1 MENPTNIVRSW
12 NLQSSFQSGPI
23 DDDRLLPSTFTRI
36 RTNHVNTWR
45 TEAVSPQLDWG
56 SQRFSIYLPE
66 SLRILKDCFLKIELP
81 ALGGGA
87 KYKKFPGLYAIKEL
101 RFMSAG
107 QEAYV
112 CRYADFL
119 VDHCGTL
126 NEEKLRVFS
135 QLYLGTDYAGDV
147 VTMTGEAREVLL
159 PILLPNS
166 TYMQRSTGYFHRGN
180 GVFPAYTGA
189 NRIEI
194 QVTLNSAKHM
204 TDDADNAPASISGE
218 CVILY
223 NEIQVPENKFT
234 TYSDSR
240 GNYSQMTRRLTPL
253 NEFKHYNVANTVHK
267 ETLYQPQGTVS
278 EIMLIAVPH
287 QASDDLR
294 SCKDYILP
302 TSFRVIADSIVQ
314 RDLDDH
320 TKVKAELYANGFTP
334 PIEFPSCGRLCFAAH
349 CGTSAN
355 RYTGGYVMTLSS
367 NITFEFS
374 FAEACDYRLVAV
386 QYQRITMDGNGV
398 LRSFIE

>member
-23 DDDRLLPSTFTRI
+23 DDDRLLPATFTRI

-45 TEAVSPQLDWG
+45 SEAVSTQLDW
-56 SQRFSIYLPE
+56 SAQRFSLYLPE
-66 SLRILKDCFLKIELP
+66 SLRILKDAYIKIELP

-87 KYKKFPGLYAIKEL
+87 VYKDFPGLYAIREL

-112 CRYADFL
+112 CRYADFI

-126 NEEKLRVFS
+126 NEEKLRVFAK
-135 QLYLGTDYAGDV
+135 LYLGTEYQGDV
-147 VTMTGEAREVLL
+147 VTMTGAARTLLL

-166 TYMQRSTGYFHRGN
+166 QYMNRSTGYFHRGN

-194 QVTLNSAKHM
+194 QVTLNSAQHI
-204 TDDADNAPASISGE
+204 TADPDNAPASISGS
-218 CVILY
+218 CAILY
-223 NEIQVPENKFT
+223 NEIQVPENQFT

-240 GNYSQMTRRLTPL
+240 GNYSQMTRRFTNLC
-253 NEFKHYNVANTVHK
+253 EYKHYSVANAIVS

-287 QASDDLR
+287 AADDHRR
-294 SCKDYILP
+294 SAKDYILP
-302 TSFRVIADSIVQ
+302 NSFKVIADSIVQ
-314 RDLDDH
+314 RDLDDIN
-320 TKVKAELYANGFTP
+320 KVRCELYSNGFTP
-334 PIEFPSCGRLCFAAH
+334 PIPFPAAGRLCFAAH
-349 CGTSAN
+349 CAENAN

-367 NITFEFS
+367 NITFQFS
-374 FAEACDYRLVAV
+374 FPSACDYRIVAV
-386 QYQRITMDGNGV
+386 QYQRVTMDGNGV